1 MRQNEMDEII
11 NKEKRAKRE
20 KLKKEYNLML
30 QRAKGLLPKKTQL
43 ILKNLGLKKRTF
55 YFTEIKL
62 LKNNCE

>member
-30 QRAKGLLPKKTQL
+30 QRTKGLLPKKTQL
-43 ILKNLGLKKRTF
+43 ILKNWGLKKRTF